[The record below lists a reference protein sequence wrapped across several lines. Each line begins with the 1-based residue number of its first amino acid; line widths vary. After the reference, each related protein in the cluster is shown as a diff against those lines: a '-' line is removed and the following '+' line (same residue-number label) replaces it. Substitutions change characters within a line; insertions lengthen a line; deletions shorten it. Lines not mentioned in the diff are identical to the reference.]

1 MASFIFGR
9 NICLPGRVFLNSMVI
24 ESLQLMANP
33 PEVQMRNQAVLDKKS
48 ESHRPSKAGS
58 QCANQLRFCFVG
70 DKAATG
76 SES

>member
-1 MASFIFGR
+1 
-9 NICLPGRVFLNSMVI
+9 
-24 ESLQLMANP
+24 MANP